1 MYRFGE
7 RFVYVVP
14 LLCVLAQACSSDSF
28 PLVPSDAGTT
38 TTDAA
43 PATGDAATPTAAAVT
58 VTIPPGANGKGLG
71 GYVPN
76 PAIVTAGSMVTWTN
90 GDTIAHTA
98 TSTTGVWDSGAIP
111 PGGSF
116 SRVFAERGSFP
127 YFCTIHGAVA
137 MSGTIV
143 VQ

>member
-1 MYRFGE
+1 
-7 RFVYVVP
+7 
-14 LLCVLAQACSSDSF
+14 
-28 PLVPSDAGTT
+28 
-38 TTDAA
+38 
-43 PATGDAATPTAAAVT
+43 
-58 VTIPPGANGKGLG
+58 
-71 GYVPN
+71 
-76 PAIVTAGSMVTWTN
+76 MVTWTN
-90 GDTIAHTA
+90 NDTIVHTA

-137 MSGTIV
+137 MSGTVV